1 MARQEIN
8 IGVAPTGAG
17 GDTYRSGTVKIN
29 AMTAEL
35 YARNAQLGTA
45 ANAYIG
51 TAAGN
56 VMQVGA
62 FGLGSVSAPISASPS
77 AVGFSVT
84 SGAGADQTPSTGSGG
99 SRITMNTGG
108 LLFNEIVIAANSA
121 TSPTLGY
128 RQFNSNGVPG
138 PWNVVYTNQNTTRA
152 ADGTLKA
159 I

>member
-8 IGVAPTGAG
+8 LGTPPTGVG
-17 GDTYRSGTVKIN
+17 GDTTRTTGTKIN
-29 AMTAEL
+29 AMMTEL
-35 YARNAQLGTA
+35 YLRNSQLGTA
-45 ANAYIG
+45 SNTNTG
-51 TAAGN
+51 TAPGN
-56 VMQVGA
+56 VMLVGA
-62 FGLGSVSAPISASPS
+62 FGLGSASAPISASPS
-77 AVGFSVT
+77 VVGFSVT

-108 LLFNEIVIAANSA
+108 LLFNELVIAANSA

-138 PWNVVYTNQNTTRA
+138 PWNIVYTNQNTTRA
-152 ADGTLKA
+152 QDGTLKA